1 MKFLL
6 TSIAL
11 IFSVSGGAVSK
22 QAITLEMKLSI
33 NGKLVSQPTIAYVS
47 GETTS
52 IESASEGG
60 NGVSIEVTPTPQN
73 NNEVLTKFV
82 VSEIEEGK

>member
-6 TSIAL
+6 MPIAL

-33 NGKLVSQPTIAYVS
+33 NGKLVSQSTIASVS

-73 NNEVLTKFV
+73 KNEVFTKFV
-82 VSEIEEGK
+82 VSEIEEVK